1 MSKMTIKVHEEA
13 QTYNPEEVKKTLT
26 TLIASD
32 AFQNNIDNL
41 VTQFVSQT
49 TDHVLTRFFG
59 QKTGGVANALNPADD
74 EIIDKAYEE
83 TLKALERYIKS
94 NLYH

>member
-1 MSKMTIKVHEEA
+1 MSKMTIKVHEDA

-26 TLIASD
+26 TLISSD